1 MNTFQ
6 IKCLTIAALVF
17 VIALFFVIMTIPAV
31 GDIYTWSDENG
42 VKHFSNEPPPDIET
56 VEQQAEIKHDAAQYK
71 QWDEERKAQL
81 DKITDNEPSGDSVER
96 EKAPPGAKEIPAPG
110 EVVIFTTPTCGYCKR
125 AKAFFAKHNVAYT
138 EYDIAA
144 DPQAKKRFRELKGK
158 GVPLIY
164 IGKER
169 VVGFNQSRL
178 QRLLG
183 IRG

>member
-1 MNTFQ
+1 MYAFQ
-6 IKCLTIAALVF
+6 IKCLTTA
-17 VIALFFVIMTIPAV
+17 ALFFVIMTIPVA
-31 GDIYTWSDENG
+31 GDIYTWTDENG
-42 VKHFSNEPPPDIET
+42 VKHFSNEPPPDVDT
-56 VEQQAEIKHDAAQYK
+56 VEQRAEIKHDAAQYK

-81 DKITDNEPSGDSVER
+81 DKITDNEPSDDSAER
-96 EKAPPGAKEIPAPG
+96 EKKANPGAKKIPAPG

-125 AKAFFAKHNVAYT
+125 AKAFFAKHNIAYT

-144 DPQAKKRFRELKGK
+144 DPQAKKRFRELNGN

-183 IRG
+183 IR